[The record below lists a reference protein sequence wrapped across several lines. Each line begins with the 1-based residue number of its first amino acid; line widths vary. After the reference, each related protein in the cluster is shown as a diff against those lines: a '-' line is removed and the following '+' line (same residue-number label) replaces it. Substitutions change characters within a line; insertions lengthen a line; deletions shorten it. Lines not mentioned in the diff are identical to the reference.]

1 MLHIESGVVFILT
14 LIIIIFGMVFGHICE
29 NGGAVHAYL
38 VGLLPRVANEEVPM
52 AQCQAH
58 SGPSI
63 MFVE

>member
-1 MLHIESGVVFILT
+1 
-14 LIIIIFGMVFGHICE
+14 MVFGHICE
-29 NGGAVHAYL
+29 NGGAVHPYL